1 MFKNKLFHVY
11 LFIGYKKKAVINL
24 LLLCF
29 IILFIHYS
37 LLDDFAIGNLV
48 SSLRIMLSD
57 SDHMS
62 DVANVTR
69 I

>member
-29 IILFIHYS
+29 IILFIHYNFNKYQ
-37 LLDDFAIGNLV
+37 LLLINFRDFTQLNNI
-48 SSLRIMLSD
+48 R
-57 SDHMS
+57 
-62 DVANVTR
+62 
-69 I
+69 